1 MCSVKAPVFLGGR
14 LPAGVQMVVPG
25 EILASLLGGGPQER
39 PEEYRLASPVSYVGP
54 HCPPT
59 LLLRGENDYCGIRP
73 DVGWFHRALRA
84 ADVPLV
90 FVEFTE
96 ADHSFPLITAGALRW
111 APGIQA
117 ALYDIERF
125 LALMV

>member
-1 MCSVKAPVFLGGR
+1 MAL
-14 LPAGVQMVVPG
+14 PG
-25 EILASLLGGGPQER
+25 EILPGLLGGGPQER
-39 PEEYRLASPVSYVGP
+39 PEECRLASPVTHVGP

-59 LLLRGENDYCGIRP
+59 LLLQGENDYCGIRP
-73 DVGWFHRALRA
+73 DVGWFGRALRA
-84 ADVPLV
+84 ADVPSV
-90 FVEFTE
+90 FVELTE
-96 ADHSFPLITAGALRW
+96 ADHSFPVITAGALRW